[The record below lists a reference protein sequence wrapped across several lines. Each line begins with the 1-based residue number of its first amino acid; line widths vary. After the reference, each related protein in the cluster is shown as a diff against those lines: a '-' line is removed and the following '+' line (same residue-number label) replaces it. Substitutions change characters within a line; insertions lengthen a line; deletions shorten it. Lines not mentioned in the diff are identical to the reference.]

1 VQKLEAADDK
11 IRLAADGNRGSPV
24 LPAIGML
31 ADIEGGA
38 EQPNDNDREMNTIHN
53 YKSLSH

>member
-1 VQKLEAADDK
+1 
-11 IRLAADGNRGSPV
+11 
-24 LPAIGML
+24 ML

-53 YKSLSH
+53 YKSLFH

>member
-1 VQKLEAADDK
+1 
-11 IRLAADGNRGSPV
+11 
-24 LPAIGML
+24 ML